1 MKPLALLTV
10 GSLNYY
16 RLIDFPRLLDSPT
29 SAGLESSSMKSNSL
43 QRFRVQTS
51 DLDRVHGL
59 SSLLATYVTLKP
71 SSLDLLRIPI
81 ETCTALSDF
90 Q

>member
-29 SAGLESSSMKSNSL
+29 SAGL